1 LTVPKPGRRVRGS
14 HSGRPIMAL
23 FDLLGRRWA
32 MRLIWILRE
41 RPLLFRELQA
51 ACDQA
56 SSSVIARRL
65 AELKDAGIVAS
76 AADGYVLTEEGR
88 ILLDAYGPLGAWAE
102 RWARRVATT
111 KRKG

>member
-1 LTVPKPGRRVRGS
+1 MSAPKPGRPVRGS

-23 FDLLGRRWA
+23 FDLMGRRWA

-51 ACDQA
+51 ACDGA

-65 AELKDAGIVAS
+65 AELKEAGIVAPGP
-76 AADGYVLTEEGR
+76 DGYALTDEG
-88 ILLDAYGPLGAWAE
+88 LLLLEAYGPLWTWAE
-102 RWARRVATT
+102 RWAQRTGASKRR
-111 KRKG
+111 K

>member
-1 LTVPKPGRRVRGS
+1 
-14 HSGRPIMAL
+14 MAL
-23 FDLLGRRWA
+23 FDLLGRRWT

-76 AADGYVLTEEGR
+76 GAEGYMLTSEGR
-88 ILLDAYGPLGAWAE
+88 ILLETYAPLGAWAE
-102 RWARRVATT
+102 RWARRVAAA
-111 KRKG
+111 KHK